1 MYISICVTMFTAM
14 AGLLLLEKTRKEN
27 LGSLFKWVSYIILF
41 IAGLL
46 VVCQLVRGI
55 GRMCHHYVVKKQMKE
70 MCDSMGC
77 DPRMMNMHEG
87 MNGCGPGAMGGCC
100 GAMNCCGPMGGRMM
114 DKCGAMH
121 GCDEH
126 MMKGMKGDKKE
137 CCDEDEMREHEEME
151 KEHLEKPGAPEPGK
165 K

>member
-1 MYISICVTMFTAM
+1 
-14 AGLLLLEKTRKEN
+14 
-27 LGSLFKWVSYIILF
+27 
-41 IAGLL
+41 
-46 VVCQLVRGI
+46 
-55 GRMCHHYVVKKQMKE
+55 
-70 MCDSMGC
+70 
-77 DPRMMNMHEG
+77 
-87 MNGCGPGAMGGCC
+87 
-100 GAMNCCGPMGGRMM
+100 MM